1 MIYSVYLDD
10 LKDRLGRLLDVF
22 DVLAVLSTHA
32 FLDSGMLV
40 TGGMKAQWNNWV
52 PVKLNILMWHINLD
66 SILTKK
72 RLSAV
77 SISRVWLAGKE

>member
-1 MIYSVYLDD
+1 M
-10 LKDRLGRLLDVF
+10 
-22 DVLAVLSTHA
+22 AVLSTHA

-40 TGGMKAQWNNWV
+40 TGGMKTQWNNLV

-77 SISRVWLAGKE
+77 SIKLHLVGRKGMKFEGKRFQFPQIHVFGST